1 MSLSSVAQETLES
14 VQTFARDLESNGSSL
29 AVTAVVLLVGIS
41 SQVGVLL
48 RAKNTNPWLL
58 LAVSTGSIITTL
70 SWFAFGARLLVKQE
84 RELLVSG
91 WTPTAVAFPEM
102 AVRQI
107 TEHATLAGPLLAV
120 MFVLAGVALSRV
132 LGVAGFGVA
141 ARMSAVASG
150 LSLSSLSVG
159 LGRYAFLTNQIF
171 PRGTYCGPGTR
182 SEMLWWRNAET
193 AEGLRT
199 IGLAFA
205 ALLIVASVCAV
216 IAASFT
222 KSKPTSMLRAVV
234 ASLVLLAASAV
245 LSLEALP
252 FSREAMMRRL
262 HFDSDWCVL
271 CGMPNVAPQIRGPD
285 RLESA
290 TVLQVLDDETRLGQ
304 ESIEVQEISGG
315 LKRMIQMFK
324 DLRDAASDSGAFSRA
339 TFHPIVVAAP
349 TRTGS
354 RLAPVFRQVA
364 IDADSVQL
372 AFVEY
377 WWLDRPLLGRL
388 QAWRESAVLLELKP
402 VENSTPLELGA
413 DEAYG
418 KFATR
423 AVAAR
428 QRGRIHLVL
437 PKE

>member
-14 VQTFARDLESNGSSL
+14 VQIFVRELDSNGSSL
-29 AVTAVVLLVGIS
+29 VITGVVLLAGIA

-70 SWFAFGARLLVKQE
+70 SWLAFGARLLVKQE
-84 RELLVSG
+84 RDLLISG
-91 WTPTAVAFPEM
+91 PTPTPLAFPEM

-107 TEHATLAGPLLAV
+107 AELAMLAGPLLAV

-132 LGVAGFGVA
+132 LGAAGFGLA
-141 ARMSAVASG
+141 ARGSAVASG
-150 LSLSSLSVG
+150 LSLTTLSIG

-205 ALLIVASVCAV
+205 ALLIVASVCAL
-216 IAASFT
+216 IAVSFT

-252 FSREAMMRRL
+252 FYREARMERL
-262 HFDSDWCVL
+262 HFDAEWGAL
-271 CGMPNVAPQIRGPD
+271 LGIAGAPPQMRGPD
-285 RLESA
+285 RLEWA
-290 TVLQVLDDETRLGQ
+290 AKVQVFDDGIRLGQ
-304 ESIEVQEISGG
+304 ESIEVEEISAG
-315 LKRMIQMFK
+315 LKRMNRQFK
-324 DLRDAASDSGAFSRA
+324 ELHDAANDSGAAFPL
-339 TFHPIVVAAP
+339 PIVVASPNQA
-349 TRTGS
+349 GS
-354 RLAPVFRQVA
+354 RLAPVFRELA
-364 IDADSVQL
+364 NDADSVQL

-377 WWLDRPLLGRL
+377 WWLDRPVLGRL
-388 QAWRESAVLLELKP
+388 QTSRESAVLLDLKP
-402 VENSTPLELGA
+402 VDNSTPLEFGA

-418 KFATR
+418 TFAAR

>member
-1 MSLSSVAQETLES
+1 
-14 VQTFARDLESNGSSL
+14 
-29 AVTAVVLLVGIS
+29 
-41 SQVGVLL
+41 
-48 RAKNTNPWLL
+48 
-58 LAVSTGSIITTL
+58 
-70 SWFAFGARLLVKQE
+70 
-84 RELLVSG
+84 
-91 WTPTAVAFPEM
+91 M

-171 PRGTYCGPGTR
+171 RRGTYCGPGTR

-199 IGLAFA
+199 IGL
-205 ALLIVASVCAV
+205 
-216 IAASFT
+216 
-222 KSKPTSMLRAVV
+222 
-234 ASLVLLAASAV
+234 
-245 LSLEALP
+245 
-252 FSREAMMRRL
+252 
-262 HFDSDWCVL
+262 
-271 CGMPNVAPQIRGPD
+271 APQIRGPD

-304 ESIEVQEISGG
+304 ESIEVQESSGG

-418 KFATR
+418 TFATR
-423 AVAAR
+423 GVAAR

>member
-29 AVTAVVLLVGIS
+29 AITGVVLLVGIA

-70 SWFAFGARLLVKQE
+70 SWLAFGARLLVKQE
-84 RELLVSG
+84 RELLVTG
-91 WTPTAVAFPEM
+91 PTPTAVAFPEM
-102 AVRQI
+102 SVRQI
-107 TEHATLAGPLLAV
+107 SEHAMLAGLLLAV

-132 LGVAGFGVA
+132 LGVAGCGLA
-141 ARMSAVASG
+141 ARVSAVAAG
-150 LSLSSLSVG
+150 LSLATLSIG
-159 LGRYAFLTNQIF
+159 LGRHAFLVIQSF
-171 PRGTYCGPGTR
+171 PRGAVNGPVSSR
-182 SEMLWWRNAET
+182 EYLWLAGAET
-193 AEGLRT
+193 ARGLRLV
-199 IGLAFA
+199 GLAFG
-205 ALLIVASVCAV
+205 ALLLLAV
-216 IAASFT
+216 LSTLVAASLAP
-222 KSKPTSMLRAVV
+222 SKPSPPLRQVV

-245 LSLEALP
+245 LTLEALP
-252 FSREAMMRRL
+252 FYREATMQRL
-262 HFDSDWCVL
+262 HFNPDWCLL

-285 RLESA
+285 RLELA
-290 TVLQVLDDETRLGQ
+290 PVVQVSENGIQLGQ
-304 ESIEVQEISGG
+304 KTIEVQEISAG
-315 LKRMIQMFK
+315 LKRMIQQFK
-324 DLRDAASDSGAFSRA
+324 ELHDAANDSGAFSRA
-339 TFHPIVVAAP
+339 TFHPAVLADP
-349 TRTGS
+349 EHTGS

-377 WWLDRPLLGRL
+377 WWLDRPVLGRL
-388 QAWRESAVLLELKP
+388 QAPRESAVLLDLKP
-402 VENSTPLELGA
+402 VDNSTPLELGA

-418 KFATR
+418 TFATR
-423 AVAAR
+423 AVVAR